1 MENVEIAAAVVG
13 ITEVVKKIGLPA
25 KYCPA
30 FAIALGAILAL
41 LAEITYGNS
50 PIGIMGFVSAYFW
63 AIIRG
68 AIIGTT
74 ATGLY
79 AVGGGVVDKVRN
91 NKPQTTPKVNP
102 ANISNEHPQLE
113 TH

>member
-13 ITEVVKKIGLPA
+13 ITEVAKKIGLPA

-30 FAIALGAILAL
+30 FAVALGAILAL
-41 LAEITYGNS
+41 LSEITYGNTQV
-50 PIGIMGFVSAYFW
+50 GIMGFVSAYFW
-63 AIIRG
+63 ALIRG
-68 AIIGTT
+68 VIIGTT

-79 AVGGGVVDKVRN
+79 AVGGGVVDKVRDN
-91 NKPQTTPKVNP
+91 NPKITPKVNP